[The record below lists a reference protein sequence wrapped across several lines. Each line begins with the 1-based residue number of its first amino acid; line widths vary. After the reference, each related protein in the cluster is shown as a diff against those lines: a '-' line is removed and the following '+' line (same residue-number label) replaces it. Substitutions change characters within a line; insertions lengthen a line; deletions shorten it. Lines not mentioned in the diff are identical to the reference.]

1 MLNVQQAVGILSV
14 TVYYVNETIQV
25 AERSETQL
33 YNDQLCLVDSPNIT
47 LIEINLVKSLYIHIY
62 IYIYNR

>member
-47 LIEINLVKSLYIHIY
+47 LIEINLVKNLYIHIY
-62 IYIYNR
+62 IYNR